1 MNKNEK
7 HLLNLL
13 KIAWQNEW
21 RLNSQ
26 LAERDEEMERQRR
39 EMQREIKRYED
50 LNKIYKRMFQISNG
64 ERVDGWVNQL
74 LLQKLNIVSKMN

>member
-1 MNKNEK
+1 MSSTEE

-21 RLNSQ
+21 RLKSQ
-26 LAERDEEMERQRR
+26 LAERDEEMERQRN

-50 LNKIYKRMFQISNG
+50 LTKIYKRMFQISNG
-64 ERVDGWVNQL
+64 ECVDERDSDL
-74 LLQKLNIVSKMN
+74 SH

>member
-1 MNKNEK
+1 MSDTEE
-7 HLLNLL
+7 HLLKLL

-39 EMQREIKRYED
+39 IMQKEIDRYQN
-50 LNKIYKRMFQISNG
+50 LAKMYKRSHQIQMGS
-64 ERVDGWVNQL
+64 
-74 LLQKLNIVSKMN
+74 I

>member
-1 MNKNEK
+1 MSSTEE

-21 RLNSQ
+21 RLKSQ

-39 EMQREIKRYED
+39 EMQREIDMHKESSEMYR
-50 LNKIYKRMFQISNG
+50 RMYLILMGECPNERNSN
-64 ERVDGWVNQL
+64 L
-74 LLQKLNIVSKMN
+74 SH

>member
-1 MNKNEK
+1 MSSTEE

-21 RLNSQ
+21 RLKSQ
-26 LAERDEEMERQRR
+26 LAECDEEMERQRN

-50 LNKIYKRMFQISNG
+50 LTKIYKRMFQISNG
-64 ERVDGWVNQL
+64 ECVDERDSDL
-74 LLQKLNIVSKMN
+74 SH

>member
-1 MNKNEK
+1 MSDTEE

-21 RLNSQ
+21 RLKSK
-26 LAERDEEMERQRR
+26 LAERDEEMERQRN

-50 LNKIYKRMFQISNG
+50 LTKIYKRMFQISNG
-64 ERVDGWVNQL
+64 ERVDE
-74 LLQKLNIVSKMN
+74 

>member
-1 MNKNEK
+1 MSNSEE

-21 RLNSQ
+21 RLKSQ
-26 LAERDEEMERQRR
+26 LAERDEELERQRK
-39 EMQREIKRYED
+39 EMQQKINLYED
-50 LNKIYKRMFQISNG
+50 LTKIYKRMFQISNG

-74 LLQKLNIVSKMN
+74 LLQKLNTVSKMN

>member
-1 MNKNEK
+1 MSNSEE

-21 RLNSQ
+21 RLKSQ

-39 EMQREIKRYED
+39 EMQSEINMYKEQKEMNKRAYEI
-50 LNKIYKRMFQISNG
+50 LKG
-64 ERVDGWVNQL
+64 ECLIDE
-74 LLQKLNIVSKMN
+74 